1 MGSPRRVHHQIHH
14 PRSPP
19 LTPGKTHALISSVH
33 RRGATLLLPDGTEAD
48 VRIPGRLFL
57 GWIPATGDR
66 VVVDGAADK
75 PGTIR
80 LAGVEPRRN
89 TLERATG
96 DGGTQVIAA
105 NIDVA
110 LVFVSLRDPA
120 LRRGFVDRCLAAA
133 AWHGIESLVAVNKID
148 LAAEG
153 DDEVLHDIA
162 QDCARAGAGCLGIS
176 CRDGSGTDALRRML
190 EGRTVVMSG
199 PSGAGKTSLAR
210 LLGGRDDLLT
220 GSVSLR
226 TGKGRHTT
234 VGARMIPLGGGTI
247 LIDTP
252 GLRVFPIDQIPADR
266 LHECFREFAP
276 HSPFCRFRD
285 CRHGAEPECGVRAA
299 VERGE
304 VSSVRYESYLEL
316 FAELSEA

>member
-1 MGSPRRVHHQIHH
+1 M
-14 PRSPP
+14 
-19 LTPGKTHALISSVH
+19 
-33 RRGATLLLPDGTEAD
+33 TLLLPDGTETD
-48 VRIPGRLFL
+48 VRIPGRLFR
-57 GWIPATGDR
+57 GWVPATGDR
-66 VVVDGAADK
+66 VILDSAVGEDGA
-75 PGTIR
+75 IS

-105 NIDVA
+105 NIDIA
-110 LVFVSLRDPA
+110 LVFVSLRDPV

-153 DDEVLHDIA
+153 DDGILRDLEL
-162 QDCARAGAGCLGIS
+162 DCARAGAGFAGIS
-176 CRDGSGTDALRRML
+176 CRDGSGTAALRGLL

-210 LLGGRDDLLT
+210 LLGCRDDLLT
-220 GSVSLR
+220 GTVSLR

-234 VGARMIPLGGGTI
+234 VGARMVPLGGGTI

-266 LHECFREFAP
+266 LHECFREFAE
-276 HSPFCRFRD
+276 HTPFCRFRD
-285 CRHGAEPECGVRAA
+285 CMHSAEPGCGVRAA

-304 VSSVRYESYLEL
+304 ISAGRYDSYLEL
-316 FAELSEA
+316 FAELSGS